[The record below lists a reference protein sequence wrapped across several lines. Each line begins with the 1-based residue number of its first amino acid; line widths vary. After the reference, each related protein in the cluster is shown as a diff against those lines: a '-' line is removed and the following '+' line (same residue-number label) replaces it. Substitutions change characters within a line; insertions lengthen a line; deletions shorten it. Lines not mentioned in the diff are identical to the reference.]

1 MCVCD
6 FVCECVFVVSVSDRK
21 HFFYCVLITESFS
34 RKRLSREG
42 RRGGRWEGG
51 GSGDGGGGKDAED
64 GITREGGLD
73 T

>member
-1 MCVCD
+1 MFCLFVSISICVCVCD

-42 RRGGRWEGG
+42 RRGEWGWRG
-51 GSGDGGGGKDAED
+51 
-64 GITREGGLD
+64 REGCGGWD
-73 T
+73 N